1 MAFVGKASKPSREAP
16 PASPDV
22 LTCHVHKCSPGLTDV
37 PALHHNLVLLH
48 VSAPNRVIRRRDGQ
62 TDRATVLHGDID
74 ILPSGTPSRWEA
86 SAPGESLV
94 LRIPDTLLASV
105 ASATGVFRDTIRL
118 RSRFQLRDPQIEHVA
133 LTLKREFE
141 TGYPNGRL
149 FRDAL
154 GTALAARLLRLSD
167 ARSLA
172 THPLGTG
179 IRRSKLR
186 GILEYIEGNL
196 EHDLALSDIAQ
207 VASMSVSHLKAV
219 FRRATGLPVHQY
231 VLRRRV
237 ECAERL
243 LAAGKLPISEVAL
256 AAGFAN
262 QSHLARH
269 VRRLRGTTPLTIRR
283 RTS

>member
-1 MAFVGKASKPSREAP
+1 MAHFGDAPEASREAP
-16 PASPDV
+16 PASAEL
-22 LTCHVHKCSPGLTDV
+22 LTGHVYKCSAGFTDI
-37 PALHHNLVLLH
+37 PALPHNLVLLH
-48 VSAPNRVIRRRDGQ
+48 VSAPNRVICRRDGQ
-62 TDRATVLHGDID
+62 TRRATVMHGDID

-105 ASATGVFRDTIRL
+105 AATTGPFTDTVRL
-118 RSRFQLRDPQIEHVA
+118 RSRFQLRDPQIEHLA
-133 LTLKREFE
+133 LAMKREIE
-141 TGYPNGRL
+141 TEYPNGRL

-154 GTALAARLLRLSD
+154 GAALGAHLLRLYGT
-167 ARSLA
+167 RSLA
-172 THPLGTG
+172 THLHGTG

-186 GILEYIEGNL
+186 SILEYIDGNL

-207 VASMSVSHLKAV
+207 VAKMSVSHLKAV

-231 VLRRRV
+231 VVRRRV
-237 ECAERL
+237 ECAEQML
-243 LAAGKLPISEVAL
+243 TAGKMPICEVAL

-269 VRRLRGTTPLTIRR
+269 MRRLRGTTPSMIRR
-283 RTS
+283 RT